1 MAYRPP
7 AKYSVSTNRQG
18 YKTLEELPDSI
29 PTWTTNSGKS
39 NSNKR
44 RRMADEDSYF
54 DDDDDPPPPSRS
66 TYDPFNP
73 TEENSQAQS
82 GGGDED
88 EIDPLDAFM
97 AMNNAKAAV
106 DQKNIGKSK
115 PKQNAFRADIEK
127 KDSEEQFYDYIKV
140 IFFIILFHDFIFQG
154 ESKCRKSIHAH

>member
-18 YKTLEELPDSI
+18 YKTLEELPEGI

-66 TYDPFNP
+66 TYD
-73 TEENSQAQS
+73 
-82 GGGDED
+82 
-88 EIDPLDAFM
+88 
-97 AMNNAKAAV
+97 
-106 DQKNIGKSK
+106 
-115 PKQNAFRADIEK
+115 
-127 KDSEEQFYDYIKV
+127 
-140 IFFIILFHDFIFQG
+140 
-154 ESKCRKSIHAH
+154 